1 MKEQLIRDI
10 VLWMSEEG
18 IRGLKEQDL
27 LAGFCDRCHAA
38 GLPIDRALGIIDTLH
53 PEFEGRAFQWNSDSD
68 EVPEVVQYGSTSGG
82 EAQANWQRSV
92 FFYMPMAT
100 RSFQQTTAVGFCGRE
115 RRCTAASKPPC
126 LERGPGMR
134 KSGSTSIFALRSALT

>member
-1 MKEQLIRDI
+1 MKMIVAGRGNAGSTGCSMKEQLIRDI

-92 FFYMPMAT
+92 FFYMLEQNET
-100 RSFQQTTAVGFCGRE
+100 E
-115 RRCTAASKPPC
+115 RRIRLAAEPHIAFTV
-126 LERGPGMR
+126 LDTL
-134 KSGSTSIFALRSALT
+134 KSEGY